1 MLRAFGVENGTLDH
15 VDVDPGAPLPP
26 EAVWVDLATPT
37 REEEAV
43 VEAALGIDIP
53 TRDEASGLQV
63 SDRLIVAGGTI
74 YMSAFVVPSP
84 PTVPPVVPLTFVCA
98 GDKLVTVR
106 YSRLDSL
113 DPFIAKL
120 SSGQAGRLEGAGDV
134 FAGLLELIVD
144 RLAERMEELGEH
156 LHDVGRDIFRDPHM
170 VAQRAGRPI
179 PLGRRIHRLEAVI
192 KELGRQHQ
200 VSTTLRQ
207 SLHSMIRLVAFSEE
221 HASDGMRHRLR
232 SVAQDLKILS
242 DLNGHFEADL
252 SFMLDSTVGLIDTQ
266 QNKVIYLLSILSIV
280 LTPPVLIASVYG
292 MNFQHMPELAWPW
305 GYAYA
310 LTLMLVSALGPF
322 LFFKFKG
329 WL

>member
-1 MLRAFGVENGTLDH
+1 LLRAFAVEAGALRQ
-15 VDVDPGAPLPP
+15 VEVASGAPLPP
-26 EAVWVDLATPT
+26 DAVWIDLSTPT
-37 REEEAV
+37 PEEEQV
-43 VEAALGIDIP
+43 VETALGIDIP

-63 SDRLIVAGGTI
+63 SDRLVVEGGAI
-74 YMSAFVVPSP
+74 YMSAFVLAVPGSVP
-84 PTVPPVVPLTFVCA
+84 PTVPLTFVCA
-98 GDKLVTVR
+98 GDRLVTVR
-106 YSRLDSL
+106 YSKPESL

-120 SSGQAGRLEGAGDV
+120 SSGQAGKLDGAGDV
-134 FAGLLELIVD
+134 FASLLESIVD
-144 RLAERMEELGEH
+144 RIAERMEELGEH
-156 LHDVGRDIFRDPHM
+156 LHDVGRGIFRDPVD
-170 VAQRAGRPI
+170 VAERAGRPL

-200 VSTTLRQ
+200 LSTTLRQ
-207 SLHSMIRLVAFSEE
+207 SVHSMIRLVSFSDE
-221 HASDGMRHRLR
+221 HATDGMRQRLHA
-232 SVAQDLKILS
+232 VVTDLKTLS

-252 SFMLDSTVGLIDTQ
+252 SFMLDSTVGLIDTL

-292 MNFQHMPELAWPW
+292 MNFHYMPELSWPW

-310 LTLMLVSALGPF
+310 LTLMLASALGPF